1 MMEDK
6 MIQDNEVLVHK
17 IGQRISDCMKQT
29 DYYIGYAPY
38 MFQFVIEEYKGETV
52 FSENISPIEQA
63 IVGILSIDKEASIEK
78 IGDILGFKVLQDN
91 AEYNILSEAIKLLHR
106 HNVISGDD
114 SLYCLTN
121 EGRVFASEGK
131 RPEKESYGFK
141 LWFNKNYPELTSLK
155 DCLDADNIVED
166 DAEQSDTE
174 SADLEFI
181 KNIAAKQ
188 APKVHNPNDERVLV
202 KAELLKSS
210 HYCYRL
216 YACFVKNVLTGDVRT
231 IVYDESQDAILD
243 DFSTLIDGNET
254 LKASLFDSIVESVFI
269 PEEAQLK
276 EIENVEVTDG
286 NEIEVEV
293 SDASGIQK
301 LHKKALYDEIAF
313 ENELKHI
320 FTEDKPDEIWLISPW
335 IGYFFVQCRVPMIE
349 KVLKEGTKVFIAYS
363 KKDPRDKNH
372 SEMVNPQA
380 QSEIVRLSETY
391 PDFYCVELPKIF
403 HTKNVL
409 EVKHD
414 QVIMFSGSFNI
425 LSFAIQESHK
435 IIRGEQMAFVNP
447 QKAKSEYRSYVDTF
461 ASVYVESARNMLSS
475 TTVLSAQELNDNK
488 LKYFALKSS
497 MSSEVEDILDVIDSK
512 LADVQRTE
520 WSTRISNLQK
530 MVTPLVARGII
541 TSNDKKYF
549 RKELSDLEE
558 TAKLLDL
565 DEELVKTLN
574 IIQEHVD
581 KLKVRKKADKVL
593 DKDGKSVST
602 VEEDYSESIN
612 KMLQKSARGTISPEN
627 LRSARNVLRN
637 KKLSNIHQF
646 VRYVVSLNL
655 MQQAIKKKAENA
667 MKYYELNTSI
677 INMIEKAD
685 KKIDGLCI
693 FVVGDVT
700 YIDLCGIQVSFYRVP
715 HTDKTT
721 SIISSLDNISKENKR
736 LNLHLY
742 ADELFNI
749 VFNRE

>member
-1 MMEDK
+1 MEDK
-6 MIQDNEVLVHK
+6 IIQDNELLVHK

-52 FSENISPIEQA
+52 FSESISPIEQA

-78 IGDILGFKVLQDN
+78 IGNILGFNVLQDN
-91 AEYNILSEAIKLLHR
+91 AEYRILSETIKVLRR
-106 HNVISGDD
+106 HNVITGDD

-121 EGRVFASEGK
+121 EGRVFAAEGK
-131 RPEKESYGFK
+131 RPEKETYGFT
-141 LWFNKNYPELTSLK
+141 LWFNKKYPELTSLK
-155 DCLDADNIVED
+155 ESLDADNIVED
-166 DAEQSDTE
+166 DAEQSNNE
-174 SADLEFI
+174 SVDLEFI

-188 APKVHNPNDERVLV
+188 APKVHNLNDERVLV

-210 HYCYRL
+210 QYRYRL
-216 YACFVKNVLTGDVRT
+216 FACFVKNVLTGDVRT
-231 IVYDESQDAILD
+231 IVYDESQDTILD
-243 DFSTLIDGNET
+243 DFSTLIDNNET

-269 PEEAQLK
+269 PDEAQLK
-276 EIENVEVTDG
+276 EIEKVEVDDG
-286 NEIEVEV
+286 NEIEVDV

-313 ENELKHI
+313 ENELKQI

-335 IGYFFVQCRVPMIE
+335 IGYFFVHCRVPMIE

-380 QSEIVRLSETY
+380 QTEIVRLSETY

-447 QKAKSEYRSYVDTF
+447 QKAKSEYRSYIDTF
-461 ASVYVESARNMLSS
+461 ASIYVESAKNILSS
-475 TTVLSAQELNDNK
+475 ATVFSVRKLNDNK
-488 LKYFALKSS
+488 LKYFATKSS
-497 MSSEVEDILDVIDSK
+497 ISSEVEDILDVIDSK
-512 LADVQRTE
+512 MADAQRTE
-520 WSTRISNLQK
+520 WSSKISTLQK
-530 MVTPLVARGII
+530 MITPLVARGII
-541 TSNDKKYF
+541 SLDDKKYF
-549 RKELSDLEE
+549 RKELSALEE
-558 TAKLLDL
+558 TARLLDL

-574 IIQEHVD
+574 IIQEHFD
-581 KLKVRKKADKVL
+581 KLKVRKKAGKIL
-593 DKDGKSVST
+593 DEDGKSVSMA
-602 VEEDYSESIN
+602 EEDYSESIKN
-612 KMLQKSARGTISPEN
+612 MLQKSGKGTISPEN
-627 LRSARNVLRN
+627 LRSARNILRN
-637 KKLSNIHQF
+637 KKLGNIHQF
-646 VRYVVSLNL
+646 VRYIVSLNL
-655 MQQAIKKKAENA
+655 MQQAIKKKSENA
-667 MKYYELNTSI
+667 MKYFELNNSV
-677 INMIEKAD
+677 INLIEKAD
-685 KKIDGLCI
+685 KKIDGLSI
-693 FVVGDVT
+693 FIVDDVT
-700 YIDLCGIQVSFYRVP
+700 YIDLCGIQVSFYKVP
-715 HTDKTT
+715 HTNKTT
-721 SIISSLDNISKENKR
+721 SIISSMDNISKENKR
-736 LNLHLY
+736 LNLHMY

>member
-6 MIQDNEVLVHK
+6 IIQDNEVLVHK

-38 MFQFVIEEYKGETV
+38 IFQFVIEEYKGETV

-63 IVGILSIDKEASIEK
+63 IVGILSIDNEASIEK
-78 IGDILGFKVLQDN
+78 IGNILGFNVLQDN
-91 AEYNILSEAIKLLHR
+91 AEYSILSETIKLLRR

-166 DAEQSDTE
+166 DAEQSDTQ

-210 HYCYRL
+210 QYCYRL

-243 DFSTLIDGNET
+243 DFSTLIDSNET

-276 EIENVEVTDG
+276 EIENVEVADG
-286 NEIEVEV
+286 NDIEVEV
-293 SDASGIQK
+293 SVASVIQK

-380 QSEIVRLSETY
+380 QSEIVRLTETY

-409 EVKHD
+409 EVKND

-488 LKYFALKSS
+488 LKYFAAKSS
-497 MSSEVEDILDVIDSK
+497 ISSEVEDILDVIDSK
-512 LADVQRTE
+512 LADAQRTE
-520 WSTRISNLQK
+520 WSSKISTLQK
-530 MVTPLVARGII
+530 MITPLLARGII
-541 TSNDKKYF
+541 TLDDKKYF
-549 RKELSDLEE
+549 RKELSALEE
-558 TAKLLDL
+558 TARLLDL
-565 DEELVKTLN
+565 DEVLVQTLN
-574 IIQEHVD
+574 VIQEHVD
-581 KLKVRKKADKVL
+581 RLKVRKKADIIL
-593 DKDGKSVST
+593 DEEGKSVSMI
-602 VEEDYSESIN
+602 EEDYSESIKN
-612 KMLQKSARGTISPEN
+612 MLQIAAKGTISPEN

-646 VRYVVSLNL
+646 VRYIVSLNL
-655 MQQAIKKKAENA
+655 MQQAIKMKSENA
-667 MKYYELNTSI
+667 MKYFELNASI
-677 INMIEKAD
+677 INLIEKAD
-685 KKIDGLCI
+685 KKIDGLSI

-700 YIDLCGIQVSFYRVP
+700 YIDLCGIQISFYRVP

-721 SIISSLDNISKENKR
+721 SIISSLDNISKENR
-736 LNLHLY
+736 FIRHF
-742 ADELFNI
+742 E
-749 VFNRE
+749 

>member
-6 MIQDNEVLVHK
+6 IIQDNEVLVHK

-63 IVGILSIDKEASIEK
+63 IVGILSIDNEASIEK
-78 IGDILGFKVLQDN
+78 IGNILGFNVLQDN
-91 AEYNILSEAIKLLHR
+91 AEYSILSETIKLLHR

-166 DAEQSDTE
+166 DAEQSDTQ

-210 HYCYRL
+210 QYCYRL

-243 DFSTLIDGNET
+243 DFSTLIDSNET

-276 EIENVEVTDG
+276 EIENVEVADG
-286 NEIEVEV
+286 NDIEVEV

-409 EVKHD
+409 EVKND

-488 LKYFALKSS
+488 LKYLAAKSS
-497 MSSEVEDILDVIDSK
+497 ISSEVEDILDVIDSK
-512 LADVQRTE
+512 LADAQRTE
-520 WSTRISNLQK
+520 WSSKISTLQK
-530 MVTPLVARGII
+530 MITPLLVRGII
-541 TSNDKKYF
+541 TLDDKKYF
-549 RKELSDLEE
+549 RKELSALEE
-558 TAKLLDL
+558 TARLLDL
-565 DEELVKTLN
+565 DEELVQTLN
-574 IIQEHVD
+574 VIQEHVD
-581 KLKVRKKADKVL
+581 RLKVRKKADKIL
-593 DKDGKSVST
+593 DEEGKSVSMI
-602 VEEDYSESIN
+602 EEDYSKSIKN
-612 KMLQKSARGTISPEN
+612 MLQKAAKGPISPDN

-646 VRYVVSLNL
+646 VRYIVSLNL
-655 MQQAIKKKAENA
+655 MQQAIKKKSENA
-667 MKYYELNTSI
+667 MKYFELNASI
-677 INMIEKAD
+677 INLIEKAD
-685 KKIDGLCI
+685 KKIDGLSI

-721 SIISSLDNISKENKR
+721 SIISSLENLSKENKR